1 MRYPINDGTHKWAL
15 AQCTE
20 SAFNGTTIL
29 KGGTGQYVGY
39 IGEAIFGMWLAE
51 HDLPFDYIASDS
63 FDADF
68 TVLGL
73 TFDVKSKNRNVLPRP
88 DYAAHIASSQKKQ
101 ACMYY
106 VFTSV
111 LMARD
116 RAACC
121 DLLGWIRKD
130 QFWSKCEEVH
140 LGENQ
145 DGLVERASAGKLPYS
160 ALGSMDALAN
170 NLKVFLKAEGF
181 G

>member
-1 MRYPINDGTHKWAL
+1 
-15 AQCTE
+15 
-20 SAFNGTTIL
+20 
-29 KGGTGQYVGY
+29 
-39 IGEAIFGMWLAE
+39 MWLSE

-68 TVLGL
+68 RVSDL
-73 TFDVKSKNRNVLPRP
+73 TFDVKTKNRNVLPRP
-88 DYAAHIASSQKKQ
+88 DYAAHIAASQKKQ
-101 ACMYY
+101 DCMYY

-130 QFWSKCEEVH
+130 QFWAKCEEVG

-145 DGLVERASAGKLPYS
+145 DGLVERAAAGKLPYS
-160 ALGSMDALAN
+160 VLGSMESLAN
-170 NLKVFLKAEGF
+170 NLKICLKR
-181 G
+181 